1 MDERRGSLTLLWP
14 QSRRTKRKWLF
25 MQSCSFATAP
35 MRSEALFSTRLR
47 ISSELYAL
55 IAAEVFQTRGKHP
68 QAQKGKTEVSTQ
80 LFFLVSGPEATRCPP
95 KASERAKPYCRL
107 GTESHESGF

>member
-1 MDERRGSLTLLWP
+1 
-14 QSRRTKRKWLF
+14 
-25 MQSCSFATAP
+25 MQNCSFAAAT
-35 MRSEALFSTRLR
+35 MRSEALLSTRLR

-55 IAAEVFQTRGKHP
+55 IAAAVFQTRGKHP
-68 QAQKGKTEVSTQ
+68 QARKGKKEVRAQ

-107 GTESHESGF
+107 GTESHESRL